1 MLRRIVHFKQ
11 AEEYLAARQDRPTYL
26 KASEYLTAWDAETR
40 RKAFFSAR
48 VASADILSELHQR
61 CQQVVNGDMTDRQA
75 RELLRVFL
83 NGDGAAALRQLGFMP
98 QGEAAQ
104 SVVELAS
111 VRRLQLILY
120 QNAKIAQEAGH
131 YRQWAEN
138 AALFPYGRWHLGHA
152 EEHRPEHA
160 ARDGKVYAFEHPIW
174 RTSPPGSEF
183 NCHCWR
189 EELTAEEAAGLT
201 VQPNDQTVPR
211 PTVDFDPGAPLDVP
225 PPVKAR
231 TPPGIL
237 QALRRSLGSQPR
249 FPTEDLTI
257 GEDRSLEGFDAQGRA
272 AMAAVEKGFAGAATE
287 RGMVFARDGK
297 QESGVIEGDAGSIA
311 MGAKRDLRER
321 VVTHWHPDG
330 GTFSPDDV
338 YVFAHFQIAELRAVT
353 SEGIY
358 SITPESGAKFAT
370 TKLGNLKRALTRIG
384 PQMLAAAKDGD
395 YRKAHGL
402 MAEVCM
408 QNGVS
413 YTLRRNP

>member
-183 NCHCWR
+183 NCH
-189 EELTAEEAAGLT
+189 
-201 VQPNDQTVPR
+201 
-211 PTVDFDPGAPLDVP
+211 
-225 PPVKAR
+225 
-231 TPPGIL
+231 
-237 QALRRSLGSQPR
+237 
-249 FPTEDLTI
+249 
-257 GEDRSLEGFDAQGRA
+257 
-272 AMAAVEKGFAGAATE
+272 
-287 RGMVFARDGK
+287 
-297 QESGVIEGDAGSIA
+297 
-311 MGAKRDLRER
+311 
-321 VVTHWHPDG
+321 
-330 GTFSPDDV
+330 
-338 YVFAHFQIAELRAVT
+338 
-353 SEGIY
+353 
-358 SITPESGAKFAT
+358 
-370 TKLGNLKRALTRIG
+370 
-384 PQMLAAAKDGD
+384 
-395 YRKAHGL
+395 
-402 MAEVCM
+402 
-408 QNGVS
+408 
-413 YTLRRNP
+413 